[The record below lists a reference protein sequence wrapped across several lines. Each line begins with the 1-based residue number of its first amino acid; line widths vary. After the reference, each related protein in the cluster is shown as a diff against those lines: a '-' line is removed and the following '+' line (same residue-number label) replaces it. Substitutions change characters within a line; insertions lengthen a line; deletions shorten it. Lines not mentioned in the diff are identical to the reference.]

1 MGEPQYRLEGI
12 VHTKSD
18 VLEDFEGPLDVIFE
32 LLSKNKIEIQD
43 VSISAILEQYLGYL
57 DEMKRMDMEIAS
69 EFITMAS
76 HLMLIKTKMLLSAAE
91 QAEAES
97 ELDLLRQSL
106 VERKRKEAM
115 EQIRQAVAVLEPR
128 NEIGRCL
135 FTKEPEPL
143 RREQGYRYQHDVID
157 LLRALDIIAERSQ
170 RQLPPPTANFRG
182 IVGKEPYPIGRK
194 TGEVLR
200 QLLLRGVE
208 RLKNLFRGSRSRSE
222 VVATFLAIL
231 DLCKTNSVTL
241 EDDPGGE
248 NPNVRLLDKHPR
260 EEMTCWNRNSYSVP
274 LRPFSLPRASG
285 SISEDSPPRWKR
297 TRRMWKRLPTIWR
310 INMPLSAGEFV
321 FSSWKRATRW
331 CPPGK
336 WRTM

>member
-91 QAEAES
+91 QQEAED
-97 ELDLLRQSL
+97 ELESLRQSL
-106 VERKRKEAM
+106 IERRRKEAM
-115 EQIRQAVAVLEPR
+115 EQIRLAVTQLEPR
-128 NEIGRCL
+128 NEIGRCI

-143 RREQGYRYQHDVID
+143 KKIGGYRYQHEVKD
-157 LLRALDIIAERSQ
+157 LLRALEMIAERSQ
-170 RQLPPPTANFRG
+170 RQLPPPTQNFKG
-182 IVGKEPYPIGRK
+182 IVGKEPYPVARK
-194 TGEVLR
+194 SGEVLR
-200 QLLLRGVE
+200 QLILRGVE
-208 RLKNLFRGSRSRSE
+208 RLKALFRGNKTRSE

-231 DLCKTNSVTL
+231 ELCKTNAITL
-241 EDDPGGE
+241 EDDVNGE
-248 NPNVRLLDKHPR
+248 NPNVRLLDKKPCA
-260 EEMTCWNRNSYSVP
+260 E
-274 LRPFSLPRASG
+274 
-285 SISEDSPPRWKR
+285 
-297 TRRMWKRLPTIWR
+297 
-310 INMPLSAGEFV
+310 GE
-321 FSSWKRATRW
+321 T
-331 CPPGK
+331 
-336 WRTM
+336 T

>member
-1 MGEPQYRLEGI
+1 MTEPKYHLEGI
-12 VHTKSD
+12 VHTRSEEM
-18 VLEDFEGPLDVIFE
+18 EDFEGPLDVIFL

-43 VSISAILEQYLGYL
+43 VSITAILEQYLAYL
-57 DEMKRMDMEIAS
+57 DEMKRLDMEIAS

-106 VERKRKEAM
+106 VERRRKEAM
-115 EQIRQAVAVLEPR
+115 EQIRLAVTELEPR

-143 RREQGYRYQHDVID
+143 RRDNTYRYQHDVRD
-157 LLRALDIIAERSQ
+157 LLRALDAITERNA
-170 RQLPPPTANFRG
+170 RQLPPPTANFMG

-200 QLLLRGVE
+200 QLVLRGME
-208 RLKNLFRGSRSRSE
+208 RLKNLFKGNKSRSE

-231 DLCKTNSVTL
+231 DLCKTNTVVL
-241 EDDPGGE
+241 EDDVNGE
-248 NPNVRLLDKHPR
+248 NPTVRLLDTEKGK
-260 EEMTCWNRNSYSVP
+260 EMT
-274 LRPFSLPRASG
+274 
-285 SISEDSPPRWKR
+285 
-297 TRRMWKRLPTIWR
+297 
-310 INMPLSAGEFV
+310 
-321 FSSWKRATRW
+321 
-331 CPPGK
+331 
-336 WRTM
+336 